1 MNIIEWMI
9 AQGIAKNG
17 FQAAHISEGLKLPDC
32 DREAQESRCV
42 LYRRWKPKT
51 DKASK
56 ELTSKEAYD
65 LAIAGIDPDDVP
77 ERQIEM
83 FEEDDD
89 YGYAE
94 QKNFD

>member
-9 AQGIAKNG
+9 SKGIAKNG
-17 FQAAHISEGLKLPDC
+17 FQAAHISEGLHLPDC
-32 DREAQESRCV
+32 DRETQETRCI

-65 LAIAGIDPDDVP
+65 LAIAGIDPADVEP
-77 ERQIEM
+77 RQIEM
-83 FEEDDD
+83 EII
-89 YGYAE
+89 A
-94 QKNFD
+94 